1 MESEGREAGRGER
14 LYFTI
19 EESAVTTL
27 TRENSQFVTRLRQL
41 QDDYALL
48 RNLSDEQQS
57 GNNVTIERYRQG
69 YTTIVRLLEN
79 ILRLS
84 ELGQEIES
92 STYQSAIR
100 LEALDR
106 SILQLKD
113 GIETSRLVAFRNL
126 TLRAKAILRDLTNRY
141 GNLAI

>member
-41 QDDYALL
+41 QDDYALI

-113 GIETSRLVAFRNL
+113 GIETSRLVPCRNL
-126 TLRAKAILRDLTNRY
+126 TLRARAILRDLTNRY